1 MQLFL
6 GLERFLG
13 KYRLRIECPK
23 GSYIEGCGCHL
34 RSLSQDAPE
43 YMS

>member
-6 GLERFLG
+6 GLECVLG

-23 GSYIEGCGCHL
+23 GSYIEGRGCRL
-34 RSLSQDAPE
+34 RSWSWDAPE